1 MPGAHPIYHT
11 LVRLY
16 PKAFRDAYGDD
27 LVQHFD
33 GLVAD
38 RGSRAAWCRT
48 ALDLAVTVPRYRLE
62 TIMNERHSATTIS
75 VAVGLLA
82 AAGVASTLV
91 DIGLYPGGLLL
102 VVALALGIA
111 QRSAI
116 ARALRAPDPH
126 RRRRRLQTAAVLGV
140 VFVASFVAYLMLIG
154 DTWSTRDTVLAI
166 IGNAAMIGAVGFLA
180 AGLLTPKTSQRHQ
193 HNRAM

>member
-1 MPGAHPIYHT
+1 MSAAHPIYHT

-38 RGSRAAWCRT
+38 RGVRAAWGRT
-48 ALDLAVTVPRYRLE
+48 ALDLAVTIPRYRLE
-62 TIMNERHSATTIS
+62 TIMNERHSANTIS
-75 VAVGLLA
+75 IAVGLVA
-82 AAGVASTLV
+82 AAGVASVLV
-91 DIGLYPGGLLL
+91 GLYPGALLL
-102 VVALALGIA
+102 VVALVLAVA

-116 ARALRAPDPH
+116 ARALRAADPD

-154 DTWSTRDTVLAI
+154 DTWSTRETVLAI

-180 AGLLTPKTSQRHQ
+180 AGLLTPKTSEQHQ
-193 HNRAM
+193 HNGAM

>member
-1 MPGAHPIYHT
+1 MSGAHPIYHT

-16 PKAFRDAYGDD
+16 PKDFRDAYGDD

-38 RGSRAAWCRT
+38 RGIRAAWGRT

-82 AAGVASTLV
+82 AAGVASMLV
-91 DIGLYPGGLLL
+91 GLYPGALLL
-102 VVALALGIA
+102 VVALVLAIA

-180 AGLLTPKTSQRHQ
+180 AGLLTPKTSERPS
-193 HNRAM
+193 AG

>member
-1 MPGAHPIYHT
+1 MSGAHPIYHA

-33 GLVAD
+33 DLVAD
-38 RGSRAAWCRT
+38 RGIRAAWGRT
-48 ALDLAVTVPRYRLE
+48 ALDLAVTIPRYRLE

-75 VAVGLLA
+75 VTVGLLA
-82 AAGVASTLV
+82 AAGVASMLV
-91 DIGLYPGGLLL
+91 GLYPGALLL
-102 VVALALGIA
+102 VVALVLAIA

-180 AGLLTPKTSQRHQ
+180 AALLTPKTNSRPTA
-193 HNRAM
+193 R

>member
-1 MPGAHPIYHT
+1 MSGAHPIYHT

-38 RGSRAAWCRT
+38 RGIGAAWGRT

-82 AAGVASTLV
+82 AAGVASMLV
-91 DIGLYPGGLLL
+91 GLYPGGLLL
-102 VVALALGIA
+102 VVALVLAIA

-116 ARALRAPDPH
+116 ARALRAPDPQ

-140 VFVASFVAYLMLIG
+140 VFVASFVAYLLLVG
-154 DTWSTRDTVLAI
+154 DTWSTPRRCSPSLA
-166 IGNAAMIGAVGFLA
+166 
-180 AGLLTPKTSQRHQ
+180 TQP
-193 HNRAM
+193 

>member
-1 MPGAHPIYHT
+1 MSCAHPIYHT

-27 LVQHFD
+27 VVQHFD
-33 GLVAD
+33 DLVAD
-38 RGSRAAWCRT
+38 RGIRAAWGRT
-48 ALDLAVTVPRYRLE
+48 ALDLAVTIPRYRLE

-82 AAGVASTLV
+82 AAGVASMLV
-91 DIGLYPGGLLL
+91 GLYPGALLV
-102 VVALALGIA
+102 VVALALAIA

-126 RRRRRLQTAAVLGV
+126 RRRRRLQTAAVLAV

-180 AGLLTPKTSQRHQ
+180 AALLTPKTPQRHQ
-193 HNRAM
+193 HNEAT

>member
-38 RGSRAAWCRT
+38 RGSRAAWCRA

-82 AAGVASTLV
+82 AAGVASMLV
-91 DIGLYPGGLLL
+91 GLYPGGLLL
-102 VVALALGIA
+102 VVALALAIA

-154 DTWSTRDTVLAI
+154 DTWSTRETVLAI

>member
-1 MPGAHPIYHT
+1 MSGAHPIYDT

-27 LVQHFD
+27 VVQHFD
-33 GLVAD
+33 DLVAD
-38 RGSRAAWCRT
+38 RGIRAAWGRT
-48 ALDLAVTVPRYRLE
+48 ALDLAVTIPRYRLE

-82 AAGVASTLV
+82 AAGVASMLV
-91 DIGLYPGGLLL
+91 GLSPGALLV
-102 VVALALGIA
+102 VVALALAIA

-126 RRRRRLQTAAVLGV
+126 RRRRRLQTAAVLAV

-166 IGNAAMIGAVGFLA
+166 IGNAAMIGAIGFLA
-180 AGLLTPKTSQRHQ
+180 AALLTPKTPQRHQ
-193 HNRAM
+193 HNEAT